1 MPFFNKPTSMTKKL
15 SLGPAPESAQQPRGK
30 LRIISL
36 GGIDVTRNMHVYE
49 TEKDI
54 IIVDCG
60 IGFPDENMPGIDLII
75 PDITYLRDRMDKIR
89 AIFLTHGHEDHRG
102 SLPYILPELPEVPVY
117 GTKLTVGLAKLKCDD
132 AGVKA
137 DFREVNYQQSITA
150 GDFTVNYVHV
160 THSIPDA
167 SNLIIRTP
175 AGIVYHGSDYKFDW
189 TPVDKFPTEVQKIAK
204 VGAEGVTLL
213 LSDCVRV
220 EKPGYT
226 PSEQKI
232 EETFEAQIQKCPG
245 KFIITTTSSNIS
257 RIQQAVNVAQR
268 HNRKIVFA
276 GRSIEQ
282 NAEVAV
288 KLGYLTLPRPNVIRV
303 EDVARYRGNQVMV
316 LCTGSQGQ
324 SDAALSRIAN
334 GEHKIKINDGDFVLF
349 SQDPIPGSEGA
360 VDELINTLIK
370 AGAEV
375 FYSAILDDAHVSGH
389 ESADGLKLMLN
400 LVKPKYV
407 WPIGGQLRQIKH
419 YAKLARGMG
428 YDEEHIIIPREG
440 QAVEME
446 NGKVRAAGMVEVKN
460 VLVDGLGIGDVGNVV
475 LRDRQTMSSDGI
487 LMVVVP
493 VEKATGE
500 IVGDV
505 DIVSRGFVYMKESD
519 ELIGEAKEVV
529 RQTIG
534 QHPGQVTDFR
544 FLRRNIG
551 DTLEKFLFNAT
562 HRRPLILPVIVEI

>member
-1 MPFFNKPTSMTKKL
+1 MAFFNRPVAMSKPQNN
-15 SLGPAPESAQQPRGK
+15 PALARGGR

-36 GGIDVTRNMHVYE
+36 GGVDVTRNMHVYE

-54 IIVDCG
+54 IIIDCG

-75 PDITYLRDRMDKIR
+75 PDITYLRDRMNKIR
-89 AIFLTHGHEDHRG
+89 AMFITHGHEDHRG
-102 SLPYILPELPEVPVY
+102 SLPYILPELPKIPIY
-117 GTKLTVGLAKLKCDD
+117 GTKLTLGLAKIKCDD

-137 DFREVNYQQSITA
+137 DFRVVDYDKIINA
-150 GDFTVNYVHV
+150 GEFNVSFVHV

-167 SNLIIRTP
+167 SNLVIKSP
-175 AGIVYHGSDYKFDW
+175 AGTVYHGSDFKFDW
-189 TPVDKFPTEVQKIAK
+189 TPVDGFPTEVQKIAK
-204 VGAEGVTLL
+204 AGSEGVTLL

-220 EKPGYT
+220 EKKGYT

-232 EETFEAQIQKCPG
+232 EETFEEQIQKCQG

-268 HNRKIVFA
+268 HGRKIVFA

-282 NAEVAV
+282 NAEAAV
-288 KLGYLTLPRPNVIRV
+288 KLGYLTLPRQLIIRT
-303 EDVARYRGNQVMV
+303 EEVARYPGKEVMV
-316 LCTGSQGQ
+316 LATGSQGQ
-324 SDAALSRIAN
+324 DNAALTRMAN
-334 GEHKIKINDGDFVLF
+334 GEHKIKITEGDFVLF

-360 VDELINTLIK
+360 VDDLINTLIK
-370 AGAEV
+370 VGADV
-375 FYSAILDDAHVSGH
+375 YYSAILDDAHVSGH

-407 WPIGGQLRQIKH
+407 LPIGGQLRQIKH
-419 YAKLARGMG
+419 YAKMAKTMG
-428 YDEEHIIIPREG
+428 FADEQIIIPSEG
-440 QAVEME
+440 QIFEME
-446 NGKVRAAGMVEVKN
+446 GGKVRMVGRTEVKN
-460 VLVDGLGIGDVGNVV
+460 VLIDGLGVGDVGNVV

-487 LMVVVP
+487 LMVIVP

-519 ELIGEAKEVV
+519 ELIGETKQVV
-529 RQTIG
+529 RATLESHKG
-534 QHPGQVTDFR
+534 PVTDFK
-544 FLRRNIG
+544 FLRRLISEK
-551 DTLEKFLFNAT
+551 LEKFLFDAT

>member
-1 MPFFNKPTSMTKKL
+1 MAFFNKPPILNRQPNT
-15 SLGPAPESAQQPRGK
+15 QQAGK
-30 LRIISL
+30 LKIVSL
-36 GGIDVTRNMHVYE
+36 GGVEVTRNMHVYE

-75 PDITYLRDRMDKIR
+75 PDITYLRDKMDKIR
-89 AIFLTHGHEDHRG
+89 AMFITHGHEDHRG
-102 SLPYILPELPEVPVY
+102 SLPYILPELPKIPIY
-117 GTKLTVGLAKLKCDD
+117 GTKLTLALAKIKCED

-137 DFREVNYQQSITA
+137 DFRETNYETTITA
-150 GDFTVNYVHV
+150 GEFKVDFVHV

-167 SNLIIRTP
+167 ANLIIKTP
-175 AGIVYHGSDYKFDW
+175 AGSVYHGSDFKFDW
-189 TPVDKFPTEVQKIAK
+189 TPVDGFPTQVQKIAQA
-204 VGAEGVTLL
+204 GSQGITLL
-213 LSDCVRV
+213 MSDCVRV

-232 EETFEAQIQKCPG
+232 EETFDNQIKKCHG

-268 HNRKIVFA
+268 NNRKIVFA

-282 NAEVAV
+282 NAEAAI
-288 KLGYLTLPRPNVIRV
+288 KLGYLTFPKSLIIKA
-303 EDVARYRGNQVMV
+303 EDVARYPAKDIMV
-316 LCTGSQGQ
+316 LATGSQGQ
-324 SDAALSRIAN
+324 DNAALSRMAN
-334 GEHKIKINDGDFVLF
+334 DEHKIKITEGDFVLF
-349 SQDPIPGSEGA
+349 AQDAIPGSENA
-360 VDELINTLIK
+360 VNDLINTLIK

-375 FYSAILDDAHVSGH
+375 FYSAVLDDAHVSGH

-407 WPIGGQLRQIKH
+407 WPIGGELRQIKR
-419 YAKLARGMG
+419 YAKMAKSMG
-428 YDEEHIIIPREG
+428 YQDNQIIIPREG
-440 QAVEME
+440 QIVEMQ
-446 NGKVRAAGMVEVKN
+446 NGNVKVSGQTEVKN
-460 VLVDGLGIGDVGNVV
+460 VLIDGLGVGDVGNVV

-500 IVGDV
+500 IVGDI

-519 ELIGEAKEVV
+519 ELIAEAKQVV
-529 RQTIG
+529 RDAIKD
-534 QHPGQVTDFR
+534 HPGSITDFR
-544 FLRRNIG
+544 FVKRHIT
-551 DTLEKFLFNAT
+551 DKLERFLFEAT
-562 HRRPLILPVIVEI
+562 HRRPLILPVVMQI